1 MMLRMRRT
9 LVRMWRTLEEVDIEE
24 DVPGSVS
31 EQHYK
36 PSKLPD
42 GDRFSSC

>member
-1 MMLRMRRT
+1 MIIIKDED
-9 LVRMWRTLEEVDIEE
+9 VGDEDEE
-24 DVPGSVS
+24 DVGDDVDVVLGAVS